1 MVIIVK
7 LEIKNLSKKFKNNIV
22 IDNANIKME
31 SGKIYAFIGR
41 NGSGKSV
48 LLKIICGFYAPTKG
62 EVLLDGLN
70 ITDEQIFL
78 SDTRALIEHPSFL
91 DNLSGYENL
100 KVLAQIQNK
109 ISDNEILK
117 ALDDVNL
124 LEQKDKKYSTY
135 SLGMKQKLGIAQVLM
150 EDPKIMIFD
159 EPFNGV
165 EEDTVKKI
173 RKKLYQLKN
182 KGKIIIIATHIKD
195 DIEKLANNIFYFDA
209 GRVNEIKKDNLKNKI
224 KK

>member
-1 MVIIVK
+1 MK
-7 LEIKNLSKKFKNNIV
+7 LEIKNLSKVFKNNIV
-22 IDNANIKME
+22 IDNVNIKME

-48 LLKIICGFYAPTKG
+48 LLKIICGFYSPSKG
-62 EVLLDGLN
+62 KVLLDGLD
-70 ITDEQIFL
+70 ITEEQLFL
-78 SDTRALIEHPSFL
+78 NDTRALIEHPSFL

-109 ISDNEILK
+109 IGDDEILK
-117 ALDDVNL
+117 SLDDVNL

-173 RKKLYQLKN
+173 REKLCQLKN
-182 KGKIIIIATHIKD
+182 NGKIIIIATHIKD
-195 DIEKLANNIFYFDA
+195 DIEKLADNIFYFDA
-209 GRVNEIKKDNLKNKI
+209 GKITEMKGNKTRN
-224 KK
+224 

>member
-1 MVIIVK
+1 MVNVMK
-7 LEIKNLSKKFKNNIV
+7 LEIKNLSKVFKNNIV
-22 IDNANIKME
+22 IDNVNIKME

-48 LLKIICGFYAPTKG
+48 LLKIICGFYSPSKG
-62 EVLLDGLN
+62 KVLLDGLD
-70 ITDEQIFL
+70 ITEEQLFL
-78 SDTRALIEHPSFL
+78 NDTRALIEHPSFL

-109 ISDNEILK
+109 IGDDEILK
-117 ALDDVNL
+117 SLDDVNL

-173 RKKLYQLKN
+173 REKLCQLKN
-182 KGKIIIIATHIKD
+182 NGKIIIIATHIKD
-195 DIEKLANNIFYFDA
+195 DIEKLADNIFYFDA
-209 GRVNEIKKDNLKNKI
+209 GKITEMKGNKTRN
-224 KK
+224 